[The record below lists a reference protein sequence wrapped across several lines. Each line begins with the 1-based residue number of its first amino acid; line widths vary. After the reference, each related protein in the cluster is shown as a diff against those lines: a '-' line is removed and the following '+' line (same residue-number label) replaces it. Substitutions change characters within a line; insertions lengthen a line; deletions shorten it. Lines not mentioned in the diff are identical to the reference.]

1 MLLENYFHI
10 LWLDIS
16 SNQKQIS
23 KRAKEILKYL
33 AIWEIPEFENDFY
46 FTKNYRNE
54 NLVKLAL
61 DNLSKPK
68 EKLINVFFWF
78 DIESEKD
85 KQIFTLTNEKK
96 YEKAIELIKQQWNKK
111 NLAIMYLL
119 FLLESSMNIDY
130 SKYLEESINI
140 FKEISEDNKFW
151 ISFEKKY
158 LLFDD
163 ISTNKDLI
171 KEFRKD
177 LWKYLSNIYYDISL
191 KLWDDNVQKI
201 FHDNFKNTKW
211 KKSNEQIE
219 KITLELNKIAL
230 ELEAL
235 NINDDWILSNEKK
248 NFIKN
253 SLNKIQ
259 DILNKTIEVWVYDS
273 SEIIIVRDRLAKII
287 RSISLDFFNYA
298 NDKKKSFSFIEI
310 ALNICWTDWL
320 KHKINEEYKTIASN
334 IKLLPVI
341 KLLDTEDYIWAS
353 KKIDELN
360 LDELNKED
368 KKLLFNLKKR
378 SIFWRLWK
386 WFMKGKE
393 FFENEDYSNALKYFT
408 STEELAKENIKLFEW
423 INQKALNE
431 LINSIKDY
439 FWKIGKWELNTK
451 EVFEY
456 IDDLRDKV
464 IKQLSE
470 EDWYVFIFYI
480 DSISYW
486 YLSDAYLNPKKSEQ
500 PLFLFT
506 LNWCWVS
513 IYWDTTYV
521 TFIWFPFIPISCWK
535 VTDLWNWKYQ
545 FYWKKEMPTWKRV
558 WQVLWII
565 GTMILLSN
573 F

>member
-119 FLLESSMNIDY
+119 FLLESSMNKEY

-151 ISFEKKY
+151 LSFEKKY

-273 SEIIIVRDRLAKII
+273 SEIIIVRDKLANTIH
-287 RSISLDFFNYA
+287 SISLDFYNYA
-298 NDKKKSFSFIEI
+298 NDKKKGLSFLEI
-310 ALNICWTDWL
+310 AINICWTEWL
-320 KHKINEEYKTIASN
+320 KLKFQEEIKIINKWIENEKEDIIKFDVHFSWQSDLIFTNDKITYKARNFKYKDIDAISFYSVKKSVNWITTWTDYSVTYYTSN
-334 IKLLPVI
+334 DEIDISFGSSLFNSWNKEKSEMFSQIVWISMWILKPIIIEKLKKHIFINNWDYKIGDVTFNKRWYYIKKFFWWEKWVFWDDEEFWTPQLNSWSVFLYKVEKWKLKNFTNLNMQQPNAVLLPDI
-341 KLLDTEDYIWAS
+341 IPNFIEY
-353 KKIDELN
+353 
-360 LDELNKED
+360 
-368 KKLLFNLKKR
+368 FN
-378 SIFWRLWK
+378 
-386 WFMKGKE
+386 
-393 FFENEDYSNALKYFT
+393 
-408 STEELAKENIKLFEW
+408 
-423 INQKALNE
+423 
-431 LINSIKDY
+431 NSI
-439 FWKIGKWELNTK
+439 
-451 EVFEY
+451 
-456 IDDLRDKV
+456 
-464 IKQLSE
+464 
-470 EDWYVFIFYI
+470 
-480 DSISYW
+480 
-486 YLSDAYLNPKKSEQ
+486 
-500 PLFLFT
+500 
-506 LNWCWVS
+506 
-513 IYWDTTYV
+513 
-521 TFIWFPFIPISCWK
+521 
-535 VTDLWNWKYQ
+535 
-545 FYWKKEMPTWKRV
+545 
-558 WQVLWII
+558 
-565 GTMILLSN
+565 
-573 F
+573 

>member
-10 LWLDIS
+10 LGLDIS

-33 AIWEIPEFENDFY
+33 AIGEIPEFENDFY

-96 YEKAIELIKQQWNKK
+96 YEKAIELIKQQGNKK

-177 LWKYLSNIYYDISL
+177 LGKYLSNIYYDISL
-191 KLWDDNVQKI
+191 KLGDDNVQKI
-201 FHDNFKNTKW
+201 FHDNFKNTKG

-235 NINDDWILSNEKK
+235 NINDDGILSNEKK

-259 DILNKTIEVWVYDS
+259 DILNKTIEVGVYDS

-310 ALNICWTDWL
+310 ALNICGTDGL

-341 KLLDTEDYIWAS
+341 KLLDTEDYIGAS

-378 SIFWRLWK
+378 SIFGRLGK
-386 WFMKGKE
+386 GFMKGKE

-408 STEELAKENIKLFEW
+408 STEELAKENIKLFEG

-439 FWKIGKWELNTK
+439 FGKIGKGELNTK

-470 EDWYVFIFYI
+470 EDGYVFIFYI
-480 DSISYW
+480 DSISYG

-506 LNWCWVS
+506 LNGCGVS
-513 IYWDTTYV
+513 IYGDTTYV

-535 VTDLWNWKYQ
+535 VTDLGNGKYQ
-545 FYWKKEMPTWKRV
+545 FYGKKEMPTWKRV
-558 WQVLWII
+558 WQVLGII